1 MLDDPRWSTYLA
13 DGCTPTAF
21 NAGVVGGI
29 QQFCCDAGADCSE
42 TVPSECSTT
51 CSKFYQP
58 FYTACKEHARQLPTG
73 VLLDVELDEKL
84 DELYALCAY
93 PSCSADVYG
102 EVRRRC
108 RPLYVAQY
116 AAPSCATQ
124 H

>member
-1 MLDDPRWSTYLA
+1 MLDDPRWTTYLD

-21 NAGVVGGI
+21 NAGVGGV
-29 QQFCCDAGADCSE
+29 QQFCCDADADCSE
-42 TVPSECSTT
+42 TMPSECSTT
-51 CSKFYQP
+51 CSNFYQP
-58 FYTACKEHARQLPTG
+58 FYTACKDARQLPTG
-73 VLLDVELDEKL
+73 VSQL

-93 PSCSADVYG
+93 PSCSADVYS

-108 RPLYVAQY
+108 RPLCVAQY